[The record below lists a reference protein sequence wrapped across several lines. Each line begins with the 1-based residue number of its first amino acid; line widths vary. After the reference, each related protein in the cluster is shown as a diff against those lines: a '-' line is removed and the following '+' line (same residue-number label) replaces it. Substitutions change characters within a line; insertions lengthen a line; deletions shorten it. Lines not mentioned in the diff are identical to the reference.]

1 MPISSVSGLESPW
14 SVLLD
19 QTPLQ
24 LDGEGIKE
32 REDGERG
39 GGGRLFKGGDYFK
52 YFRLKGA
59 IIPGRQ
65 LIERQLLFKETQYF
79 VLNLFF
85 IATYKEK
92 NPAAGW

>member
-1 MPISSVSGLESPW
+1 MFQIWFLDEFSMPISLVSVLESPW

-19 QTPLQ
+19 QTLLQ

-39 GGGRLFKGGDYFK
+39 SGGRLFEGGDYFK

-65 LIERQLLFKETQYF
+65 LIEGQLLFKEK
-79 VLNLFF
+79 VLILS
-85 IATYKEK
+85 
-92 NPAAGW
+92 

>member
-1 MPISSVSGLESPW
+1 MPISSVSELESPW

-32 REDGERG
+32 REVGERG
-39 GGGRLFKGGDYFK
+39 GGGRLFEGGDYFK
-52 YFRLKGA
+52 YIRLKGA

-65 LIERQLLFKETQYF
+65 LSEGQLLFKETQYF

-85 IATYKEK
+85 IAAYKEK

>member
-1 MPISSVSGLESPW
+1 M
-14 SVLLD
+14 LD

-32 REDGERG
+32 GEDGERG
-39 GGGRLFKGGDYFK
+39 GGGRLFEGGDYFK

-92 NPAAGW
+92 NPAAG

>member
-1 MPISSVSGLESPW
+1 M
-14 SVLLD
+14 LD

-32 REDGERG
+32 REDGDRG
-39 GGGRLFKGGDYFK
+39 SGGRLFEGGDYFK
-52 YFRLKGA
+52 YIRLKGA

-65 LIERQLLFKETQYF
+65 LIEGKLLFKETQYF

-92 NPAAGW
+92 NPAAG

>member
-1 MPISSVSGLESPW
+1 MQIFSVSELESPW

-24 LDGEGIKE
+24 LDRDGIKE

-39 GGGRLFKGGDYFK
+39 GGWLFEGGDYFK

-59 IIPGRQ
+59 IIPGRR
-65 LIERQLLFKETQYF
+65 LIEGRLLFKEILWYF
-79 VLNLFF
+79 ALNLFF
-85 IATYKEK
+85 IATHKEK

>member
-1 MPISSVSGLESPW
+1 M
-14 SVLLD
+14 LD

-32 REDGERG
+32 REVGERG
-39 GGGRLFKGGDYFK
+39 GGGRLFEGGDDFK
-52 YFRLKGA
+52 YIRLKGA

-92 NPAAGW
+92 NPAAG

>member
-24 LDGEGIKE
+24 LDSEGIKE

-39 GGGRLFKGGDYFK
+39 SGGRLFEGGDYFK
-52 YFRLKGA
+52 YIRLKGA

-65 LIERQLLFKETQYF
+65 LIEGKLLFKETQYF

-92 NPAAGW
+92 NQAAGW